1 MNKDIFRG
9 IRLKNGLTQQSLADR
24 IGVSR
29 SLIEVIEAGRTSI
42 SPRTRA
48 KLAGHFEV
56 DDGLLLFL
64 QEYERM
70 DRLLHNSL

>member
-9 IRLKNGLTQQSLADR
+9 IRLKNGMTQQSLADR

-29 SLIEVIEAGRTSI
+29 SLIEAIEAGRTSI
-42 SPRTRA
+42 SPRTKA
-48 KLAGHFEV
+48 KLAGHFGV

-64 QEYERM
+64 QDYEM
-70 DRLLHNSL
+70 MGRLLHD

>member
-9 IRLKNGLTQQSLADR
+9 IRLKNGMTQQSLADL

-29 SLIEVIEAGRTSI
+29 SLIEAIEAGRTAI
-42 SPRTRA
+42 SPRTKA

-64 QEYERM
+64 CEYGKM
-70 DRLLHNSL
+70 DKLLQNK